1 MSVKHYIRIFFIFI
15 IALVYTGSLIAQE
28 KAYPKN
34 GEGITLFLK
43 RFNRTGETYQKEFIE
58 LNKGKLGKKNS
69 LRKGVKYTLP
79 PLKTK
84 GKGTTT
90 ASVSPKT
97 TAPQKKNYQPLFG
110 KSLASYQVTSTDL
123 KGACFYLVSGHGGP
137 DPGAIGKMGSH
148 ELHEDE
154 YAYDIMLRL
163 ARNLLTR
170 GAKVH
175 IIIQDAK
182 DGIRD
187 QQFLNNSKR
196 ETCMGNPI
204 PLSQV
209 SRLDQRCAKINSLS
223 RTDKEVYKR
232 AIFIHVDSR
241 SKQQRTD
248 VFFYHKPKDQASK
261 RLAKTMKSTFSHK
274 YNRHQPG
281 RGFSGTVDDRNL
293 YVLRHTAP
301 TSVFVELGNIQNQY
315 DQQRIILSNNRQALA
330 NWLCEGFVTDY
341 NYYKKK

>member
-1 MSVKHYIRIFFIFI
+1 MAVRTPGRSVK
-15 IALVYTGSLIAQE
+15 
-28 KAYPKN
+28 
-34 GEGITLFLK
+34 
-43 RFNRTGETYQKEFIE
+43 
-58 LNKGKLGKKNS
+58 
-69 LRKGVKYTLP
+69 
-79 PLKTK
+79 
-84 GKGTTT
+84 
-90 ASVSPKT
+90 
-97 TAPQKKNYQPLFG
+97 
-110 KSLASYQVTSTDL
+110 
-123 KGACFYLVSGHGGP
+123 
-137 DPGAIGKMGSH
+137 
-148 ELHEDE
+148 LHEDE

-196 ETCMGNPI
+196 ETCMGSPI

-223 RTDKEVYKR
+223 RKDKETYKR

-241 SKQQRTD
+241 SRHQRTD

-261 RLAKTMKSTFSHK
+261 RLAKTMKSTFSRK

-281 RGFSGTVDDRNL
+281 RGFSGTIVTYMY
-293 YVLRHTAP
+293 YVTRPRPPYSSNWATYKTNTTNNGSSSATIGKPWP
-301 TSVFVELGNIQNQY
+301 TGFARVLS
-315 DQQRIILSNNRQALA
+315 RIIIIIGSSIPNDLL
-330 NWLCEGFVTDY
+330 Y
-341 NYYKKK
+341 

>member
-1 MSVKHYIRIFFIFI
+1 MKFKLNIIFALFFTIFCVNR
-15 IALVYTGSLIAQE
+15 LQAQE
-28 KAYPKN
+28 KAFPKK

-43 RFNRTGETYQKEFIE
+43 RHNRTGISYQKQFIE
-58 LNKGKLGKKNS
+58 LNKNKLGKGNT
-69 LRKGVKYTLP
+69 LRIGVKYTLP
-79 PLKTK
+79 PLQ
-84 GKGTTT
+84 GKEAV
-90 ASVSPKT
+90 ASAIKR
-97 TAPQKKNYQPLFG
+97 ANYEPLFG
-110 KSLASYQVTSTDL
+110 KELASYKVTSSEL

-137 DPGAIGKMGSH
+137 DPGAIGRIGKI

-154 YAYDIMLRL
+154 YAYDIVLRL
-163 ARNLLTR
+163 ARNLMTK

-187 QQFLNNSKR
+187 DKYLKNSKR
-196 ETCMGNPI
+196 ETCMGSPI

-223 RTDKEVYKR
+223 RKDKETYKR

-241 SKQQRTD
+241 SRHQRTD

-261 RLAKTMKSTFSHK
+261 RLAKTMKSTFSRK

-281 RGFSGTVDDRNL
+281 RGFSGPVDDRNL
-293 YVLRHTAP
+293 YVLRHTTP

-341 NYYKKK
+341 NYYRK